1 MVEAIV
7 DIVVNLLNIL
17 NLILGAYVDLNEV
30 EKLNWMGQT
39 LVENVAQ
46 SIANLTDAV
55 AQIMLNTPI
64 R

>member
-30 EKLNWMGQT
+30 EKLNWMGET

>member
-7 DIVVNLLNIL
+7 NIVVNLLNIL

-30 EKLNWMGQT
+30 EKLNWMGET
-39 LVENVAQ
+39 LVENMAQ

>member
-7 DIVVNLLNIL
+7 DIIVNSLNIL
-17 NLILGAYVDLNEV
+17 NLILGAYVDLNEA
-30 EKLNWMGQT
+30 EPLNWMGNM

-46 SIANLTDAV
+46 SIANLTDAI